1 MAFQSF
7 KINIMKEFLLLLF
20 VLAGLTVK
28 SQLTFFIDDD
38 ISYPDFRVRIGEDVS
53 YPDIR
58 IRIGSDVSFEDFTV
72 GVTSN
77 KSQAQFIVSESR
89 YSDYTVRAG
98 EDVSYPDLSI
108 KAGADVSYPDITI
121 EIRSSGIVDYVVY
134 TEKDFITLRD
144 IVIALLPAI
153 NTETGF
159 KFDELKEVFKE

>member
-1 MAFQSF
+1 MCYPASTAPKNPSSRICCPTSGASPTRR
-7 KINIMKEFLLLLF
+7 KINRGGDYFWTCLSGGIL
-20 VLAGLTVK
+20 
-28 SQLTFFIDDD
+28 
-38 ISYPDFRVRIGEDVS
+38 
-53 YPDIR
+53 
-58 IRIGSDVSFEDFTV
+58 SFEDFTV

-77 KSQAQFIVSESR
+77 KRQAQFIVSESR